1 MTKVRIFRYSDHLLT
16 IHPSSPYT
24 TDPAGSDLQ
33 SSSQR
38 RRQMTWG
45 VVYGLQAGM
54 VGVGLLALYCALTT
68 PTLLCLAT
76 LGVLYY
82 LHTQERRKAAGTLPL
97 KDKTVLVTGCDT
109 GIWFLL

>member
-1 MTKVRIFRYSDHLLT
+1 
-16 IHPSSPYT
+16 
-24 TDPAGSDLQ
+24 
-33 SSSQR
+33 
-38 RRQMTWG
+38 MTWG

-54 VGVGLLALYCALTT
+54 VGMGLLTLYCALTT

-82 LHTQERRKAAGTLPL
+82 LHTQERRKAAGTVPL